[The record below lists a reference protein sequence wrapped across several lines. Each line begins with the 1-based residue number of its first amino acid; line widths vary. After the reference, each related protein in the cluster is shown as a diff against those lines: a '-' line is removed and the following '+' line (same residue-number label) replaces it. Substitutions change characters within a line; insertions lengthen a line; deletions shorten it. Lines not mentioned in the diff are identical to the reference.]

1 MKFLAQFRHCDSF
14 RKTFLS
20 NGFIQAMISFLF
32 YYILNGFEVCF
43 CKLQTEYFSLRI
55 CDHFKAKLAVFS
67 LVRGVGRN
75 TERGKEVRF
84 LPTMLRKIIISQGV
98 LNITKEKQRPFLY
111 VTTFLFLFSRYFF
124 AFTLVIKNWFWRRW
138 AVWRVTVSWG
148 RRSDRCRSC
157 VTQKKDK
164 WKVHSF

>member
-1 MKFLAQFRHCDSF
+1 MFVVKFLAQFRHCDSF

-20 NGFIQAMISFLF
+20 NGFIQAIISFLF

-67 LVRGVGRN
+67 LARGVGRN
-75 TERGKEVRF
+75 TERGKEVSF

-98 LNITKEKQRPFLY
+98 LNITKEKQRPFEKTIYQPLNACWMKFMLLLFY
-111 VTTFLFLFSRYFF
+111 SSFPVNFLPL
-124 AFTLVIKNWFWRRW
+124 L
-138 AVWRVTVSWG
+138 
-148 RRSDRCRSC
+148 
-157 VTQKKDK
+157 
-164 WKVHSF
+164 

>member
-67 LVRGVGRN
+67 LARGVGRN

-124 AFTLVIKNWFWRRW
+124 AFTLVIKN
-138 AVWRVTVSWG
+138 
-148 RRSDRCRSC
+148 
-157 VTQKKDK
+157 
-164 WKVHSF
+164 